1 MAELGNS
8 HSLLS
13 TPYYALL
20 RTRLLVAGPVMIR
33 VDDLLELQ
41 VVSLACLPLR
51 ITLSVTSQIGAA
63 GWLHAPK
70 IEEGGQRA
78 IRSGVLV
85 ARFHQIRFYSV
96 LARFGVWRLDQGSA
110 PPPVQTRAR
119 TNAVMPMLMPNCPI
133 TVRYVTTY

>member
-1 MAELGNS
+1 VAELGNS

-13 TPYYALL
+13 TPYSALL

-70 IEEGGQRA
+70 IEEGGERS

-85 ARFHQIRFYSV
+85 ARFHQIRFYSILRTRQV
-96 LARFGVWRLDQGSA
+96 WSLASGSRKC
-110 PPPVQTRAR
+110 PTPG
-119 TNAVMPMLMPNCPI
+119 PNSSANECPCPCP
-133 TVRYVTTY
+133 TAQLLFDM